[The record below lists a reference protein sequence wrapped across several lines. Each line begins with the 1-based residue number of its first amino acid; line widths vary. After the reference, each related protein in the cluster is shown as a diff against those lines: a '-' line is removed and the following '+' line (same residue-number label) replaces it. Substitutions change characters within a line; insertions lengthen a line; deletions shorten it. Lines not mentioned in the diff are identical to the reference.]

1 MLRRLAY
8 FNTVYASRKPY
19 FGQLISINIILKLR
33 QIEYNIYTLYN
44 RYFNGFSFTLTSRE
58 DIDL

>member
-8 FNTVYASRKPY
+8 FNTVYANRKPY
-19 FGQLISINIILKLR
+19 FGHLISINIILKLR
-33 QIEYNIYTLYN
+33 QIKYNIYTLYN
-44 RYFNGFSFTLTSRE
+44 RYFNDFSFTLTSRE